1 MKAEFKAVVMGV
13 SAGGF
18 KALHTILPLFPKNFP
33 IPIIIVQ
40 HRTAGDDDYF
50 IDSLNSRSP
59 LRVKEAGAM
68 EKIMPETIYIAPGG
82 YHLLIE
88 KDYSFSLCVDEPV
101 CYSRPSIDVLFETAA
116 RVYGPHLM
124 GVILTGANSD
134 GSNGIRTI
142 RKENGLTIAQDP
154 KTAEVK
160 IMPLSAIATNCVD
173 FILPL
178 EDIPPFITGLVETAH
193 GKF

>member
-1 MKAEFKAVVMGV
+1 MKAEFKAVVMGI

-18 KALHTILPLFPKNFP
+18 KALHTILPLFPTTFP

-50 IDSLNSRSP
+50 IDSLNSRSL
-59 LRVKEAGAM
+59 LRVKEAAAM

-101 CYSRPSIDVLFETAA
+101 CYARPSIDVLFETASRA
-116 RVYGPHLM
+116 YGPHLI

-134 GSNGIRTI
+134 GSNGIKTI
-142 RKENGLTIAQDP
+142 RHGKGLTIAQDP
-154 KTAEVK
+154 ETAEMG

-178 EDIPPFITGLVETAH
+178 EDIPPFLISLVETAH
-193 GKF
+193 GKI